1 MARNILS
8 IAVPMTVAQVVNIL
22 YSLVDRMYIGHIP
35 GVGHTSLTGMG
46 LTLPL
51 ISIVLAFANLGGM
64 GGSPLCSIYRGKG
77 EEGLAS
83 AVMGN
88 TLSLLLFFGFAIPLV
103 TIGQHPV
110 PAVVLWVC
118 HPSGDHSL
126 FGPHSGG
133 LRGQRRHVALRQ
145 GL

>member
-103 TIGQHPV
+103 TIPFWT
-110 PAVVLWVC
+110 P
-118 HPSGDHSL
+118 
-126 FGPHSGG
+126 F
-133 LRGQRRHVALRQ
+133 
-145 GL
+145 

>member
-77 EEGLAS
+77 EEEEAERIMAKGRRAWPAPSWATPCPCCCSLGLP
-83 AVMGN
+83 
-88 TLSLLLFFGFAIPLV
+88 SL
-103 TIGQHPV
+103 
-110 PAVVLWVC
+110 W
-118 HPSGDHSL
+118 
-126 FGPHSGG
+126 
-133 LRGQRRHVALRQ
+133 
-145 GL
+145 

>member
-22 YSLVDRMYIGHIP
+22 YSLVDRMYIGHVP

-64 GGSPLCSIYRGKG
+64 GGSPCAPSTGAKGRRDWPAPSWATPCLCCCSL
-77 EEGLAS
+77 GLP
-83 AVMGN
+83 
-88 TLSLLLFFGFAIPLV
+88 F
-103 TIGQHPV
+103 
-110 PAVVLWVC
+110 LW
-118 HPSGDHSL
+118 
-126 FGPHSGG
+126 
-133 LRGQRRHVALRQ
+133 
-145 GL
+145 